1 MNNKY
6 EKAYTEV
13 LEIISH
19 FSNEEYSKIP
29 EEKINFYKQNQD
41 KNYKYSIDPEKDL
54 SKQYISEEANAILVS
69 LFRDYFAT
77 ERQKEVLKNLLN
89 QNQAKLEEKKREKYS
104 TDVFK
109 KEEIQK
115 REEDIKKKE
124 EYLQD
129 NQLIQYKQTFF
140 SKFIEF
146 IKKIINRNKDI

>member
-19 FSNEEYSKIP
+19 FSDEEYSKIP

-89 QNQAKLEEKKREKYS
+89 QNQVKLEEKKREKYS

-115 REEDIKKKE
+115 EDDIKKQE
-124 EYLQD
+124 DYLRD
-129 NQLIQYKQTFF
+129 GQLIEYKPTFF

-146 IKKIINRNKDI
+146 IKKIINRNKGI